1 MKKIILIGSGGHFN
15 ACEDVITST
24 KKFKIDF
31 IIDKKENN
39 KINHKVY
46 LEKKIIEKYN
56 FNKKLIHISVGQLK
70 LGKKRKQLYE
80 FYKKRWN
87 ISSY

>member
-46 LEKKIIEKYN
+46 LKKIIEKYN

-70 LGKKRKQLYE
+70 LGKKENNYMN
-80 FYKKRWN
+80 FIKKRWN